1 MQENEAKLRKQ
12 LAFPSATWER
22 EADKCKL
29 GDERLMEYFD
39 EETVRRLLQVDDLI
53 GAMRQVL
60 AEFSAGKWQQ
70 PLRGV
75 LAQNGG
81 FFGVMPASGESMGM
95 KMVTFYPGNTELPTH
110 MAVIALFDPK
120 TGEPLALMDGRYIT
134 EMRTA
139 AVSAVAT
146 DALARRDAKVLTL
159 LGAGVQASAHLE
171 VLRHVREFEEVRIWN
186 HHPEKAKRFAA
197 EHGIKAMEIEE
208 AVRGADVICTVTSS
222 REPILKGEWLKAG
235 AHVNAVG
242 ASRPDWRELDDR
254 AMQNVVIVDSYEGGR
269 KEAGDVILSGATPF
283 AELGEILNGTKRV
296 EPGATT
302 IFKSLGMA
310 VEDVAAAKLVYE
322 AAK

>member
-1 MQENEAKLRKQ
+1 
-12 LAFPSATWER
+12 
-22 EADKCKL
+22 
-29 GDERLMEYFD
+29 MEYFNED
-39 EETVRRLLQVDDLI
+39 KVRRLLPIDGLI
-53 GAMRQVL
+53 AAMRDVL

-81 FFGVMPASGESMGM
+81 FFGVMPASGGSMGI

-146 DALARRDAKVLTL
+146 DALASRDAKVLTL
-159 LGAGVQASAHLE
+159 LGAGVQAHAHLE
-171 VLRHVREFEEVRIWN
+171 MLRRVRSFDEVRVWN
-186 HHPEKAKRFAA
+186 HHPDKAERFAD
-197 EHGIKAMEIEE
+197 EHQCRAMGIEE
-208 AVRGADVICTVTSS
+208 AVRDADVVVTATSS
-222 REPILKGEWLKAG
+222 REPILKGAWLKPG

-242 ASRPDWRELDDR
+242 ASRPDWRELDDE
-254 AMQNVVIVDSYEGGR
+254 AMRNVVIVDSYEGAR
-269 KEAGDVILSGATPF
+269 NEAGDVIVSGAEPF
-283 AELGEILNGTKRV
+283 AELGEVLNGTKRV

-310 VEDVAAAKLVYE
+310 VEDVAAAKLGFGGPGAVPSL
-322 AAK
+322 